1 MNAVTPVD
9 KADENWSRR
18 DVAVEHAGKKIVLPI
33 DPEKM
38 GYKAAR
44 DALSRIEEQENQT
57 FSVIEQVQGAPWDA
71 VAAVYRAIQ
80 EIYGV
85 VLSVSTWTFFGEKRP
100 QLLSI
105 KTGPGPDDQVQ
116 VPFGQM
122 ELPGVTKPIQIEM
135 NAEGAVIAGTVR
147 RADRERLVEIR
158 NRAQSLLRTNSLY
171 RGKAIRFSVDDNGD
185 LSLDRQ
191 PDFIE
196 LTGVSEADMIHTR
209 DTEALI
215 QTNIF
220 APLKHTDACRR
231 NRIPLKRGIL
241 LEGRYGTGK
250 SLTARVTA
258 KVATDNGWTF
268 IMLDRAQGLRA
279 AIEFAKNYQPCVIF
293 AEDID
298 RCADRDDEG
307 VNDLVNMLDGVISK
321 QMEMM
326 TVLTTN
332 FIDKIDRALLRP
344 GRFDAVISIQAPDPE
359 AVVRLIHQYGR
370 DLIEAGADL
379 TEVGN
384 VIAGQIPATI
394 REVVERAKLAML
406 VEGRSKIS
414 GDDLY
419 VSAIGMKHHIDL
431 LAPKPAEKSVGDRLA
446 DDFRELFGVQT
457 SSDAAAVVELAND
470 VKRARN
476 QISGV
481 RQKVDMVGEAIEGVA
496 GSASK
501 AVDLGTSI
509 KTTVNQ
515 IAETVG

>member
-1 MNAVTPVD
+1 MNAVTPAA
-9 KADENWSRR
+9 KADDGWARR
-18 DVAVEHAGKKIVLPI
+18 DVAVEHAGKKIILPV

-57 FSVIEQVQGAPWDA
+57 YSVMEQVQGAPWDA

-100 QLLSI
+100 ALLSI

-122 ELPGVTKPIQIEM
+122 ELPGVTKPIQIGM
-135 NAEGAVIAGTVR
+135 NEAGAIIAGTVR

-158 NRAQSLLRTNSLY
+158 NRAQALLRTHSLY
-171 RGKAIRFSVDDNGD
+171 RGKAIRFSVDDEGA
-185 LSLDRQ
+185 LSLDQQ

-196 LTGVSEADMIHTR
+196 LAGVSEADMIHTR
-209 DTEALI
+209 ETEALI

-268 IMLDRAQGLRA
+268 IMLDRARGLRA

-332 FIDKIDRALLRP
+332 FIDKIDTALLRP

-359 AVVRLIHQYGR
+359 AVVRLINQYGR
-370 DLIEAGADL
+370 DLIEPSADL
-379 TEVGN
+379 GRVGD

-406 VEGRSKIS
+406 VEGRQQIS

-419 VSAIGMKHHIDL
+419 VSAIGMKRHIDL
-431 LAPKPAEKSVGDRLA
+431 LEPKPADKSPEHRLGEA
-446 DDFRELFGVQT
+446 LREVLGVQ
-457 SSDAAAVVELAND
+457 SSTDSAAVVELAQD

-476 QISGV
+476 QIGRV
-481 RQKVDMVGEAIEGVA
+481 DQKIDSVGGAVAGVA

-501 AVDLGTSI
+501 AVDIGVAIRS
-509 KTTVNQ
+509 KVDQ
-515 IAETVG
+515 IAETVS